1 MWDSSPLLLAIMICF
16 YIRKKTVVCFLRRK
30 VNNLN
35 MVNNANAYFIICK
48 YICKLYCCMLKYET
62 IIQTGITCKKIPFYM
77 RDSTCRW
84 RIVKSTKKFWSYVKN
99 FLILGLVRNCRILI
113 VLCKKVFIY
122 RPIIF
127 LDNTKQ
133 TEVIARF
140 FFLLCKST
148 L

>member
-35 MVNNANAYFIICK
+35 IVNNANAYFILCK

-99 FLILGLVRNCRILI
+99 FWLFYAKRFLYIVQSYFLTHKINRSYCQIL
-113 VLCKKVFIY
+113 
-122 RPIIF
+122 F
-127 LDNTKQ
+127 LP
-133 TEVIARF
+133 F
-140 FFLLCKST
+140 
-148 L
+148 